1 MSVLYLQKM
10 FSTYSWM
17 GLYEQRKKFRMS
29 ALQEGDDVT
38 SIIFDFFHS
47 KFEIN
52 QLSFLIM

>member
-29 ALQEGDDVT
+29 ALQEGDDVNYILQLCLT
-38 SIIFDFFHS
+38 SS
-47 KFEIN
+47 TLN
-52 QLSFLIM
+52 LR